1 MAPSKPC
8 NVLCTVAAAVSCVG
22 LGGLVV
28 FAFIARGRDDEID
41 LGTVLDASVIVTTVV
56 CTTFA
61 LWWFARLVA
70 PLWKDLQSIRWEL
83 QRTRQELY
91 ETRKQVIETQPSAK
105 AIAGYAVAAL
115 LTDEDEGA
123 TVVNLRG

>member
-8 NVLCTVAAAVSCVG
+8 DVLCGVAAALSCLG

-28 FAFIARGRDDEID
+28 FAFIARGVDDEID
-41 LGTVLDASVIVTTVV
+41 LGTVLAASVIVIPVV

-61 LWWFARLVA
+61 LGWFGRLVA
-70 PLWKDLQSIRWEL
+70 PLWSDLPAIRREL
-83 QRTRQELY
+83 QRARQELY
-91 ETRKQVIETQPSAK
+91 ETRQQLIAAQPTAK

-123 TVVNLRG
+123 TVVN